1 MKLLRCAKCGYVL
14 STEEGYVQNIL
25 DEVEVLWKAAEKE
38 KNGRKYNLYSQKAAQ
53 MGKIA
58 RLILHYMSTQ
68 NERARVS
75 ETERGVI
82 VRYLLEEKLITP
94 EKLDELYAEAAKIVD
109 ERNQQ
114 DRAKIEELYGESRN
128 IVAGMNLSSV
138 ERKVMKRVGRKKP

>member
-1 MKLLRCAKCGYVL
+1 
-14 STEEGYVQNIL
+14 
-25 DEVEVLWKAAEKE
+25 
-38 KNGRKYNLYSQKAAQ
+38 

-94 EKLDELYAEAAKIVD
+94 EKLDELYAKAAKIVD

-138 ERKVMKRVGRKKP
+138 ERKVMKRVGREKP